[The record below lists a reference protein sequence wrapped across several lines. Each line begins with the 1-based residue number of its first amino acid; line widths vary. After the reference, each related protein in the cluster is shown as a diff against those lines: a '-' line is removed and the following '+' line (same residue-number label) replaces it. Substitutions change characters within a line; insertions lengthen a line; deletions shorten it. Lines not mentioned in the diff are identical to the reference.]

1 MPAGTTSMDRPASL
15 TPRPAVTAGQA
26 RAAWATAPR
35 DSELDRWRELYDL
48 AVPRLRPVSGHVRTH

>member
-1 MPAGTTSMDRPASL
+1 MPTSTKDRPASL
-15 TPRPAVTAGQA
+15 TPRPAVSVDQA

-48 AVPRLRPVSGHVRTH
+48 AVPRPRPVPDGER

>member
-1 MPAGTTSMDRPASL
+1 MPTSTKDRPASL
-15 TPRPAVTAGQA
+15 APRPAVTEDQA

-48 AVPRLRPVSGHVRTH
+48 AVPQSRAVPDGER